1 MRAVVP
7 KPAKH
12 GLYALRSGDHIKL
25 RRLDGW
31 QEIPSAMTA
40 PGKAASGATRSTA
53 AQLCWMIPSDIFDH
67 LTDTAL
73 RGEAGTSRRAQDK
86 LQPRTGLRRAL
97 TKSVL
102 RHRGH

>member
-40 PGKAASGATRSTA
+40 PGKAA
-53 AQLCWMIPSDIFDH
+53 
-67 LTDTAL
+67 
-73 RGEAGTSRRAQDK
+73 
-86 LQPRTGLRRAL
+86 
-97 TKSVL
+97 
-102 RHRGH
+102 